1 MKNDRLLVISS
12 LLSILLIT
20 LHLTGDVLRAKPGN
34 PETGGSTL
42 VTVPFLALW
51 LYATLVFPHR
61 RFSQLLMLLLALAA
75 IGMPVIHAMGP
86 SGFFT
91 GQMAKGN
98 GGDFIFVWGL
108 HLLGVTGIFS
118 LALAIQALLTP
129 QASSSTKPISG
140 KGTTSSR
147 ADNVPPFPSA
157 LAAEVNRFY
166 SRATLSLRAGLRQQG
181 R

>member
-12 LLSILLIT
+12 LVSILLIT
-20 LHLTGDVLRAKPGN
+20 LHLTGDVLRARPGN

-42 VTVPFLALW
+42 VVVPLLALW

-61 RFSQLLMLLLALAA
+61 RFSQLLLLLLALAA

-98 GGDFIFVWGL
+98 GDFIFVWGL

-118 LALAIQALLTP
+118 LALSIQALLTP
-129 QASSSTKPISG
+129 AK
-140 KGTTSSR
+140 
-147 ADNVPPFPSA
+147 
-157 LAAEVNRFY
+157 
-166 SRATLSLRAGLRQQG
+166 
-181 R
+181 